1 MPKDTTFSP
10 APRRKRSTRVALF
23 LAGAT
28 AMTLS
33 ACQEEKV
40 DAQSFPDLQSC
51 VAAAN
56 ENGIWFTEADCRAQ
70 FAAAEAA
77 YVETAPRYESQALCE
92 QEHGEGKCGADPVAA
107 PTGGGGGIF
116 MPLLTGFLIGNML
129 SRGGVFGQPLLN
141 TRGGGYATPSGNQTF
156 ASNNARGK
164 VAPANFARATP
175 TVGRPPMT
183 QADVARRGGFGASR
197 TQGGTKKV
205 FGG

>member
-1 MPKDTTFSP
+1 MPKDTSFS
-10 APRRKRSTRVALF
+10 PRRKRSTRAALF

-28 AMTLS
+28 VMTLS

-51 VAAAN
+51 LAGAQ
-56 ENGIWFTEADCRAQ
+56 ENGIWFSEADCRAQ

-107 PTGGGGGIF
+107 PSGGGGGIF